1 MKARILNN
9 EFQGVY
15 TDDFILN
22 NLDNLINGQL
32 VSEWQLTE
40 ILPSMELKKPIWNNS
55 EWIEG
60 AMPQEIAEQTQ
71 AEQLRKETEMY
82 KKRTLDGINAYA
94 EISAE
99 FRLAKL
105 SGILTEEQHVEI
117 ESILIPVRSEVL
129 AGQWISARQK
139 LEGIEVVIGVQLYN
153 RLHTQISNY
162 INENY

>member
-1 MKARILNN
+1 MYIISKLTGNIYLYGIKIPLDDSTQQFQQYLNDKDIVG
-9 EFQGVY
+9 FK
-15 TDDFILN
+15 
-22 NLDNLINGQL
+22 LI
-32 VSEWQLTE
+32 EATPE
-40 ILPSMELKKPIWNNS
+40 
-55 EWIEG
+55 
-60 AMPQEIAEQTQ
+60 EIAEQTQ
-71 AEQLRKETEMY
+71 AEQLKKETEMY

-105 SGILTEEQHVEI
+105 SGILTEEQHGAI
-117 ESILIPVRSEVL
+117 ESILIPVRNEVL

-139 LEGIEVVIGVQLYN
+139 LEGIGVVIGVQLYN